1 MTKKYLT
8 FGFLALFILLGL
20 GCEEVPPVLNP
31 GGGDNGGGG
40 PISQQRRQVILE
52 EFTGV
57 RCVNCPAASEAIEA
71 LLGIHGERL
80 VAVSIH
86 AGFFAVPYPD
96 ATAELENS
104 TGTSILNFLGEPL
117 GYPTAVVN
125 RRKFDGEEGRY
136 TAQSTWPGYIAQE
149 LEQDPEIR
157 IDLNSNYNDAT
168 GSVDI
173 DADLYVD
180 ENIDYEDVRLTVYI
194 TESNIVSPQSTPD
207 SVVVDYVH
215 KHVFRTAVTSFDGDA
230 LNENLSAG
238 SVINR
243 SLSVTL
249 DPSWVAEECTVVA
262 FVHRGGGSLDVIQAH
277 EIPVTE

>member
-71 LLGIHGERL
+71 LLGVHGERL

-104 TGTSILNFLGEPL
+104 TGTSILNLLGEPL

-125 RRKFDGEEGRY
+125 RREFDGEEGRY

-194 TESNIVSPQSTPD
+194 TESNIVSPQSTPTGTEEN
-207 SVVVDYVH
+207 YVH

-249 DPSWVAEECTVVA
+249 DPLWVAEECTIVA